1 MSRCWLNWLNWLN
14 WLMLELELKPAI
26 ESLKFMQTIPFM
38 RTLGYGLIVI
48 LLSSCVSSTP
58 NNVENI
64 CSIFDDRRSWYKAAK
79 SAQQRWDS
87 PIAVSMA
94 IIYQE
99 SSFKARAKPPRN
111 KFLWVFPGGRPSS
124 AFGYAQA
131 LDSTWED
138 YERRSGNGRASR
150 ANFSDAVDFV
160 AWYNANS
167 TRLSGISKTDAR
179 GLYLAYHEGNGGY
192 QRGTY
197 REKQW
202 LLDAAARV
210 QSNSHKFAAQLD
222 GCRAQLNKSWFQR
235 LLF

>member
-1 MSRCWLNWLNWLN
+1 LSRCWLNWLAID
-14 WLMLELELKPAI
+14 LKLKSAI
-26 ESLKFMQTIPFM
+26 ESLKLMQTIPFT
-38 RTLGYGLIVI
+38 RALGYGLAAI
-48 LLSSCVSSTP
+48 LLCGCVSSRP
-58 NNVENI
+58 NNLDNI
-64 CSIFDDRRSWYKAAK
+64 CSIFDDRRAWYKAAK
-79 SAQQRWDS
+79 SAHERWGS
-87 PIAVSMA
+87 SVAVNMA

-150 ANFSDAVDFV
+150 SNFSDAVDFV

-167 TRLSGISKTDAR
+167 TRISGISKTDAR

-210 QSNSHKFAAQLD
+210 QSNSDRFAVQLD
-222 GCRAQLNKSWFQR
+222 GCRSQLNKNWFQR
-235 LLF
+235 LFF

>member
-1 MSRCWLNWLNWLN
+1 MSSN
-14 WLMLELELKPAI
+14 K
-26 ESLKFMQTIPFM
+26 SLKLMQTQPCS
-38 RTLGYGLIVI
+38 RLLAYGLTAIV
-48 LLSSCVSSTP
+48 LSSCVSSTP
-58 NNVENI
+58 NNVDNL

-79 SAQQRWDS
+79 SAQQRWGS

-111 KFLWVFPGGRPSS
+111 RFLWVFPGSRPSS

-138 YERRSGNGRASR
+138 YEQRSGNGRASR
-150 ANFSDAVDFV
+150 SNFSDAVDFV

-167 TRLSGISKTDAR
+167 TRISGISKTDAR
-179 GLYLAYHEGNGGY
+179 GLYYAYHEGNGGY

-197 REKQW
+197 RDKQW
-202 LLDAAARV
+202 LVDAAGRV
-210 QSNSHKFAAQLD
+210 QSNSNRFANQLNE
-222 GCRAQLNKSWFQR
+222 CRAELDKNWFQR
-235 LLF
+235 LLS